1 MLSTKKYSACR
12 KKRSETNC
20 TFLYTKRITEAKYT
34 LEVFQMKIAIMGF
47 GTVGSG
53 AYEASKAAGGI
64 EVVKILARHGREG
77 YEYLNDII
85 TPDIDDIAGDPEI
98 ELVVESMGGVEPAR
112 EYVLKCLRAG
122 KHVVTPNK
130 NLISACYSELM
141 EEAAANGVK
150 LRFTSAVGGGIPWLF
165 NLLRTKRCDEI
176 LQVRGIVNGTCNY
189 ILDAMYDKS
198 ADFGEMLK
206 IAQEI
211 GYAETDPSADIE
223 GTDTLRKT
231 VISTNLAFDA
241 VINEEDVPCYGIDT
255 IQACDI
261 AYLKENGLVC
271 KLMMK
276 AEKKDGAIEVYVEP
290 TAFPADSLEANVKLN
305 NNLITLTAKHLGTQS
320 YFGQGAGMMPTGESV
335 IQDVID
341 IRDGK
346 EQCIEV
352 KVASELKACNSN
364 AVHRYYIRHDR
375 MCEHMEPLV
384 DTFEEKDGIYYC
396 ISKPVPVET
405 MHEMGHH
412 RKENGKEMFFAALA
426 E

>member
-1 MLSTKKYSACR
+1 
-12 KKRSETNC
+12 
-20 TFLYTKRITEAKYT
+20 
-34 LEVFQMKIAIMGF
+34 MKIAIMGF

-53 AYEASKAAGGI
+53 AYEASRAAGDI
-64 EVVKILARHGREG
+64 EVVRILARHGREG
-77 YEYLNDII
+77 YEFLDDII

-141 EEAAANGVK
+141 QEAAANGVK

-176 LQVRGIVNGTCNY
+176 LSIRGIVNGTCNY
-189 ILDAMYDKS
+189 ILDAMYDKG

-211 GYAETDPSADIE
+211 GYAEADPSADIE

-241 VINEEDVPCYGIDT
+241 AIKEEDVTCYGIDT

-261 AYLKENGLVC
+261 AYLKKKGLVC

-276 AEKKDGAIEVYVEP
+276 AEKKNGAIEVYVEP
-290 TAFPADSLEANVKLN
+290 TAFPEDSLEANVKLN
-305 NNLITLTAKHLGTQS
+305 NNLITLTARHLGTQS

-341 IRDGK
+341 IRDGR
-346 EQCIEV
+346 EQNIGIND
-352 KVASELKACNSN
+352 ASELKADNSN

-384 DTFEEKDGIYYC
+384 DTYEEKDGIYYC
-396 ISKPVPVET
+396 ISKPLPVEK

-412 RKENGKEMFFAALA
+412 RKEKGKEMFFAALA

>member
-1 MLSTKKYSACR
+1 
-12 KKRSETNC
+12 
-20 TFLYTKRITEAKYT
+20 
-34 LEVFQMKIAIMGF
+34 MKIAIMGF

-53 AYEASKAAGGI
+53 AYETALNAGGL

-77 YEYLNDII
+77 YEHLNSII

-98 ELVVESMGGVEPAR
+98 ELVIESMGGIEPAR

-130 NLISACYSELM
+130 NLISACYRELM
-141 EEAAANGVK
+141 AEADANGVK

-176 LQVRGIVNGTCNY
+176 VRIRGIVNGTCNY
-189 ILDAMYDKS
+189 ILDAMHDEGS
-198 ADFGEMLK
+198 DFGEMLK
-206 IAQEI
+206 IAQEL
-211 GYAETDPSADIE
+211 GYAEADPSSDIE

-241 VINEEDVPCYGIDT
+241 AIKEEDVPCYGIDT

-261 AYLKENGLVC
+261 AYLKKMGLVC
-271 KLMMK
+271 KLMMN
-276 AEKKDGAIEVYVEP
+276 AEKNGNSIEVYVEP
-290 TAFPADSLEANVKLN
+290 TAFPEGSLEANVKLN
-305 NNLITLTAKHLGTQS
+305 NNLITLTAKHIGTQS
-320 YFGQGAGMMPTGESV
+320 FFGQGAGMMPTGESV
-335 IQDVID
+335 IQDVLD

-346 EQCIEV
+346 QMT
-352 KVASELKACNSN
+352 VADPKDDIRADNSN
-364 AVHRYYIRHDR
+364 AFHRYYIRHDR
-375 MCEHMEPLV
+375 MCEHIEPLI
-384 DTFEEKDGIYYC
+384 DTYEEKDGIYYC
-396 ISKPVPVET
+396 ISKPIMVEK

-412 RKENGKEMFFAALA
+412 RKEKGKEMFFAALA

>member
-1 MLSTKKYSACR
+1 MHVFTYTRLSRSKKYVGGIS
-12 KKRSETNC
+12 
-20 TFLYTKRITEAKYT
+20 
-34 LEVFQMKIAIMGF
+34 MKIAIMGF

-53 AYEASKAAGGI
+53 AYEASKADGNI
-64 EVVKILARHGREG
+64 EVVRILARHGREG

-98 ELVVESMGGVEPAR
+98 ELVVESMGGIEPAR

-130 NLISACYSELM
+130 NLISACYTELM
-141 EEAAANGVK
+141 QEAAAHGVK

-176 LQVRGIVNGTCNY
+176 LQIRGIVNGTCNY
-189 ILDAMYDKS
+189 ILDAMYDKG
-198 ADFGEMLK
+198 ADFSEMLK

-241 VINEEDVPCYGIDT
+241 AIQEEDVTCYGIDT

-261 AYLKENGLVC
+261 SYLKKKGLVC

-290 TAFPADSLEANVKLN
+290 TAFPEDSLEANVKLN
-305 NNLITLTAKHLGTQS
+305 NNLITLTARHLGTQS

-341 IRDGK
+341 IRDGREQSIGIK
-346 EQCIEV
+346 E
-352 KVASELKACNSN
+352 ASGLKADNSK
-364 AVHRYYIRHDR
+364 AIHRYYIRHDR
-375 MCEHMEPLV
+375 MCEHIEPLI
-384 DTFEEKDGIYYC
+384 DTYEEKDGIYYC
-396 ISKPVPVET
+396 ISKPIPVEK

-412 RKENGKEMFFAALA
+412 RKEKGKDMFFAALA

>member
-1 MLSTKKYSACR
+1 
-12 KKRSETNC
+12 
-20 TFLYTKRITEAKYT
+20 
-34 LEVFQMKIAIMGF
+34 MKIAIMGF

-53 AYEASKAAGGI
+53 AYEAAKTAGGI
-64 EVVKILARHGREG
+64 EIVRILARHGREG
-77 YEYLNDII
+77 YEFLDDII

-130 NLISACYSELM
+130 NLISACYGELM
-141 EEAAANGVK
+141 EAAVSNGVK

-165 NLLRTKRCDEI
+165 NLLRTKRCDKI

-189 ILDAMYDKS
+189 ILDAMYDKG
-198 ADFGEMLK
+198 ADFSEMLK

-211 GYAETDPSADIE
+211 GYAEADPSADIE

-231 VISTNLAFDA
+231 VISTNLAFDTA
-241 VINEEDVPCYGIDT
+241 IKEEDVLCYGIDT

-261 AYLKENGLVC
+261 AYLKKKGLAC

-276 AEKKDGAIEVYVEP
+276 AERKKDALEVYVEP

-305 NNLITLTAKHLGTQS
+305 NNLITLTAKNIGTQS
-320 YFGQGAGMMPTGESV
+320 FYGQGAGKMPTGQSV

-346 EQCIEV
+346 AQSIEDKGIDSL
-352 KVASELKACNSN
+352 KVDNSN

-384 DTFEEKDGIYYC
+384 DTYEEIDGIYYC
-396 ISKPVPVET
+396 ISKPIPVET

-412 RKENGKEMFFAALA
+412 RKARGKDMFFAALA
-426 E
+426 D

>member
-1 MLSTKKYSACR
+1 
-12 KKRSETNC
+12 
-20 TFLYTKRITEAKYT
+20 
-34 LEVFQMKIAIMGF
+34 MKIAIMGF

-53 AYEASKAAGGI
+53 AYESAKAAGGI
-64 EVVKILARHGREG
+64 EVVRILARHGREG

-98 ELVVESMGGVEPAR
+98 ELVVESMGGIEPAR

-130 NLISACYSELM
+130 NLISACYGELM
-141 EEAAANGVK
+141 REAEANGVK

-165 NLLRTKRCDEI
+165 NLLRTKRCDKI
-176 LQVRGIVNGTCNY
+176 LRVRGIVNGTCNY
-189 ILDAMYDKS
+189 ILDAMYDKGS
-198 ADFGEMLK
+198 DFNEMLK

-211 GYAETDPSADIE
+211 GYAEADPSADIE

-231 VISTNLAFDA
+231 VISTNLAFDTA
-241 VINEEDVPCYGIDT
+241 ISESDVPCYGIDT
-255 IQACDI
+255 IKACDV
-261 AYLKENGLVC
+261 AYLKKKGLAV

-276 AEKKDGAIEVYVEP
+276 AERSDDAVEVFVEP

-305 NNLITLTAKHLGTQS
+305 NNLITLTAKYLGTQS

-341 IRDGK
+341 IRDDK
-346 EQCIEV
+346 AQNIENKGINSL
-352 KVASELKACNSN
+352 KVDNSN
-364 AVHRYYIRHDR
+364 AIQRYYIRHDR
-375 MCEHMEPLV
+375 MCEHIEPLI
-384 DTFEEKDGIYYC
+384 DTYEEIDGVYYC
-396 ISKPVPVET
+396 ISKPIPVET

-412 RKENGKEMFFAALA
+412 RKERGKEMFFAALA

>member
-1 MLSTKKYSACR
+1 
-12 KKRSETNC
+12 
-20 TFLYTKRITEAKYT
+20 
-34 LEVFQMKIAIMGF
+34 MKIAIMGF

-53 AYEASKAAGGI
+53 AYESARIAGGI

-77 YEYLNDII
+77 YEFLNSII
-85 TPDIDDIAGDPEI
+85 TPDIDDIAGDQDI

-141 EEAAANGVK
+141 EEAEANGVK
-150 LRFTSAVGGGIPWLF
+150 LRFTSTVGGGIPWLF

-176 LQVRGIVNGTCNY
+176 LQVKGIVNGTCNY
-189 ILDAMYDKS
+189 ILDAMYDKG

-211 GYAETDPSADIE
+211 GYAESDPSADIE

-241 VINEEDVPCYGIDT
+241 VVKEEDVLCYGIDT

-261 AYLKENGLVC
+261 AYLKSKGLAC

-276 AEKKDGAIEVYVEP
+276 AEKKNGAVEVYVEP
-290 TAFPADSLEANVKLN
+290 TAFSADSLEANVKLN
-305 NNLITLTAKHLGTQS
+305 NNLITLTAKYIGTQS
-320 YFGQGAGMMPTGESV
+320 FYGQGAGMMPTGQSV

-341 IRDGK
+341 IRDNK
-346 EQCIEV
+346 EQYISKST
-352 KVASELKACNSN
+352 KVLKADNSN
-364 AVHRYYIRHDR
+364 AIHRYYIRHDR

-384 DTFEEKDGIYYC
+384 DTYEEKDGIYYC
-396 ISKPVPVET
+396 ISKPIPVEK

-412 RKENGKEMFFAALA
+412 RKERGKEMFFAALD

>member
-1 MLSTKKYSACR
+1 
-12 KKRSETNC
+12 
-20 TFLYTKRITEAKYT
+20 
-34 LEVFQMKIAIMGF
+34 MKIAIMGF

-53 AYEASKAAGGI
+53 AYETALNAGGL

-77 YEYLNDII
+77 YEHLNSII

-98 ELVVESMGGVEPAR
+98 ELVIESMGGIEPAR

-130 NLISACYSELM
+130 NLISACYRELM
-141 EEAAANGVK
+141 AEADANGVR

-176 LQVRGIVNGTCNY
+176 VRIRGIVNGTCNY
-189 ILDAMYDKS
+189 ILDAMHDEGS
-198 ADFGEMLK
+198 DFGEMLK
-206 IAQEI
+206 IAQEL
-211 GYAETDPSADIE
+211 GYAEADPSSDIE

-241 VINEEDVPCYGIDT
+241 AIKEEDVPCYGIDT

-261 AYLKENGLVC
+261 AYLKKMGLVC
-271 KLMMK
+271 KLMMN
-276 AEKKDGAIEVYVEP
+276 AEKNGNSIEVYVEP
-290 TAFPADSLEANVKLN
+290 TAFPEGSLEANVKLN
-305 NNLITLTAKHLGTQS
+305 NNLITLTAKHIGTQS
-320 YFGQGAGMMPTGESV
+320 FFGQGAGMMPTGESV
-335 IQDVID
+335 IQDVLD

-346 EQCIEV
+346 QMVI
-352 KVASELKACNSN
+352 ADPADDIRADNSN
-364 AVHRYYIRHDR
+364 AFHRYYIRHDR
-375 MCEHMEPLV
+375 MCEHIEPLI
-384 DTFEEKDGIYYC
+384 DTYEEKDGIYYC
-396 ISKPVPVET
+396 ISKPVTVET

-412 RKENGKEMFFAALA
+412 RKEKGKEMFFAALA

>member
-1 MLSTKKYSACR
+1 
-12 KKRSETNC
+12 
-20 TFLYTKRITEAKYT
+20 
-34 LEVFQMKIAIMGF
+34 MKIAIMGF

-53 AYEASKAAGGI
+53 AYEAAKAAGDI
-64 EVVKILARHGREG
+64 EVVRILARHGRER

-85 TPDIDDIAGDPEI
+85 TADIDDIAGDPEI
-98 ELVVESMGGVEPAR
+98 ELVVESIGGIEPAR

-130 NLISACYSELM
+130 NLISACYKELM
-141 EEAAANGVK
+141 DTAAENGVK

-165 NLLRTKRCDEI
+165 NLLRTKRCDKI
-176 LQVRGIVNGTCNY
+176 IRVRGIVNGTCNY
-189 ILDAMYDKS
+189 ILDAMYDKGS
-198 ADFGEMLK
+198 DFNEMLK

-211 GYAETDPSADIE
+211 GYAEADPSADIE

-231 VISTNLAFDA
+231 VISTNLAFDTA
-241 VINEEDVPCYGIDT
+241 ISEADVPCYGIDT
-255 IQACDI
+255 IKACDV
-261 AYLKENGLVC
+261 AYLKKKGLAC

-276 AEKKDGAIEVYVEP
+276 AERTADAVEVFVEP

-305 NNLITLTAKHLGTQS
+305 NNLITLTGKYLGTQS
-320 YFGQGAGMMPTGESV
+320 FFGQGAGMYPTGQSV

-346 EQCIEV
+346 AQDIEDNGGSSL
-352 KVASELKACNSN
+352 KVDNSG
-364 AVHRYYIRHDR
+364 AIQRYYIRHDR
-375 MCEHMEPLV
+375 MCEHIEPLI
-384 DTFEEKDGIYYC
+384 DTYEEIDGIFYC
-396 ISKPVPVET
+396 ISKPVQVET

-412 RKENGKEMFFAALA
+412 RKEKGKEMFFAALA

>member
-1 MLSTKKYSACR
+1 
-12 KKRSETNC
+12 
-20 TFLYTKRITEAKYT
+20 
-34 LEVFQMKIAIMGF
+34 MKIAIMGF

-53 AYEASKAAGGI
+53 AYESAKIAGGI

-77 YEYLNDII
+77 YEYLNGII
-85 TPDIDDIAGDPEI
+85 TPNIDDIAGDPDI

-141 EEAAANGVK
+141 EEAEANGVK
-150 LRFTSAVGGGIPWLF
+150 LRFTSTVGGGIPWLF

-176 LQVRGIVNGTCNY
+176 LQVKGIVNGTCNY
-189 ILDAMYDKS
+189 ILDAMYDKG

-211 GYAETDPSADIE
+211 GYAESDPSADIE

-241 VINEEDVPCYGIDT
+241 VIKEEDVLCYGIDT

-261 AYLKENGLVC
+261 AYLKSKGLAC

-276 AEKKDGAIEVYVEP
+276 AEKKNGAVEVYVEP
-290 TAFPADSLEANVKLN
+290 TAFSADSLEANVKLN
-305 NNLITLTAKHLGTQS
+305 NNLITLTAKYIGTQS
-320 YFGQGAGMMPTGESV
+320 FYGQGAGMMPTGQSV

-341 IRDGK
+341 IRDSK
-346 EQCIEV
+346 EQCISS
-352 KVASELKACNSN
+352 KRTKALKADNSN
-364 AVHRYYIRHDR
+364 AIHRYYIRHDR

-384 DTFEEKDGIYYC
+384 DTYEEKDGIYYC
-396 ISKPVPVET
+396 ISKPIQVEK
-405 MHEMGHH
+405 MHEMGNH
-412 RKENGKEMFFAALA
+412 RKERGKEMFFAALD

>member
-1 MLSTKKYSACR
+1 
-12 KKRSETNC
+12 
-20 TFLYTKRITEAKYT
+20 
-34 LEVFQMKIAIMGF
+34 MKIAIMGF

-53 AYEASKAAGGI
+53 AYESARIAGGI

-77 YEYLNDII
+77 YEFLNSII
-85 TPDIDDIAGDPEI
+85 TPNIDVIAGDPDI

-141 EEAAANGVK
+141 EEAEANGVK
-150 LRFTSAVGGGIPWLF
+150 LRFTSTVGGGIPWLF

-176 LQVRGIVNGTCNY
+176 LQVKGIVNGTCNY
-189 ILDAMYDKS
+189 ILDAMYDKG

-211 GYAETDPSADIE
+211 GYAESDPSADIE

-241 VINEEDVPCYGIDT
+241 VIKEEDVLCYGIDT

-261 AYLKENGLVC
+261 AYLKSKGLAC

-276 AEKKDGAIEVYVEP
+276 AEKKNGAIEVYVEP
-290 TAFPADSLEANVKLN
+290 TAFSADSLEANVKLN
-305 NNLITLTAKHLGTQS
+305 NNLITLTAKYIGTQS
-320 YFGQGAGMMPTGESV
+320 FYGQGAGMMPTGQSV

-341 IRDGK
+341 IRDSK
-346 EQCIEV
+346 EQCINSKST
-352 KVASELKACNSN
+352 KVLKADNSN

-384 DTFEEKDGIYYC
+384 DTYEEKDGIYYC
-396 ISKPVPVET
+396 ISKPIPVEK

-412 RKENGKEMFFAALA
+412 RKEKGKEMFFAALD

>member
-1 MLSTKKYSACR
+1 
-12 KKRSETNC
+12 
-20 TFLYTKRITEAKYT
+20 
-34 LEVFQMKIAIMGF
+34 MKIAIMGF

-53 AYEASKAAGGI
+53 AYESARIAGSI

-77 YEYLNDII
+77 YEFLNSII
-85 TPDIDDIAGDPEI
+85 TPNIDDIAGDPDI

-141 EEAAANGVK
+141 EEAEANGVK
-150 LRFTSAVGGGIPWLF
+150 LRFTSTVGGGIPWLF

-176 LQVRGIVNGTCNY
+176 LQVKGIVNGTCNY
-189 ILDAMYDKS
+189 ILDAMYDKG

-211 GYAETDPSADIE
+211 GYAESDPSADIE

-241 VINEEDVPCYGIDT
+241 VIKEEDVLCYGIDT

-261 AYLKENGLVC
+261 AYLKSKGLAC

-276 AEKKDGAIEVYVEP
+276 AEKKNGAVEVYVEP
-290 TAFPADSLEANVKLN
+290 TAFSADSLEANVKLN
-305 NNLITLTAKHLGTQS
+305 NNLITLTAKYIGTQS
-320 YFGQGAGMMPTGESV
+320 FYGQGAGMMPTGQSV

-341 IRDGK
+341 IRDSK
-346 EQCIEV
+346 EQCINSKST
-352 KVASELKACNSN
+352 KVLKADNSN

-375 MCEHMEPLV
+375 MCEHIEPLV
-384 DTFEEKDGIYYC
+384 DTYEERDGIYYC
-396 ISKPVPVET
+396 ISKPIPVEK

-412 RKENGKEMFFAALA
+412 RKERGKEMFFAALD